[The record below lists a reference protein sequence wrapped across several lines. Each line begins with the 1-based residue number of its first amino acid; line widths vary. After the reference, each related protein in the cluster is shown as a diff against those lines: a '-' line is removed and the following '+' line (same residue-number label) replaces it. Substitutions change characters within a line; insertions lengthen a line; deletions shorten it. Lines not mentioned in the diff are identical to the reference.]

1 MERSAGAKT
10 NQTQKDRNPAQAGF
24 RVIPDYKALAIS
36 RVGHGYHRKD
46 LSQILKRS
54 YFYPSIV
61 ATAQPSPPSALDIAY
76 AVHVVSQF
84 VSASTGPR
92 RGVRRHSLGNSAE
105 DHTGHRNYRSAFL
118 SFHQER
124 HLWTSAST
132 SSRGTM
138 DQDFWFP
145 FSFQLRSLLLLEG
158 YGFLSPG
165 SRLIGSATLSIK
177 AIKAFI
183 HTHFAPLTPERK
195 LAHLSDW
202 IRS

>member
-105 DHTGHRNYRSAFL
+105 DHTGHRFGMEYGDL
-118 SFHQER
+118 M
-124 HLWTSAST
+124 
-132 SSRGTM
+132 RGGEMQSWYTR
-138 DQDFWFP
+138 FRCNP
-145 FSFQLRSLLLLEG
+145 YTCELVLISCGEGKCNPGTRGSVAIPILVSLCLLAAG
-158 YGFLSPG
+158 RGN
-165 SRLIGSATLSIK
+165 
-177 AIKAFI
+177 AILVHAV
-183 HTHFAPLTPERK
+183 PLQS
-195 LAHLSDW
+195 LYL
-202 IRS
+202 

>member
-105 DHTGHRNYRSAFL
+105 DHTGHSDEVVMLARCGGLNGRDEPAVM
-118 SFHQER
+118 
-124 HLWTSAST
+124 AAVV
-132 SSRGTM
+132 RGAPAVAAVEVG
-138 DQDFWFP
+138 QPRW
-145 FSFQLRSLLLLEG
+145 RWCG
-158 YGFLSPG
+158 W
-165 SRLIGSATLSIK
+165 IGG
-177 AIKAFI
+177 
-183 HTHFAPLTPERK
+183 E
-195 LAHLSDW
+195 DDDVMV
-202 IRS
+202 

>member
-84 VSASTGPR
+84 VSAST
-92 RGVRRHSLGNSAE
+92 VHVAALAHSLGNSAE
-105 DHTGHRNYRSAFL
+105 DHTGHRIIGRHF
-118 SFHQER
+118 FH
-124 HLWTSAST
+124 
-132 SSRGTM
+132 
-138 DQDFWFP
+138 
-145 FSFQLRSLLLLEG
+145 
-158 YGFLSPG
+158 
-165 SRLIGSATLSIK
+165 SIK
-177 AIKAFI
+177 KGTSGRLLQLQAGGPWIKISGSPSLFN
-183 HTHFAPLTPERK
+183 FAVCYY
-195 LAHLSDW
+195 
-202 IRS
+202 